1 MLRRDFLKAL
11 GLIPLASPF
20 PNLAFAAAPAIK
32 YQRLLVLIELKG
44 GNDGLNTVVPYA
56 DPAYAALRP
65 RIGIPRD
72 QVIQLDE
79 KFGLHPAL
87 LLLKNLWE
95 NHELAIV
102 QGLGYA
108 QPNLS
113 HFRSIEIWDTA
124 SAANEYLS
132 DGWLTRAFAA
142 NPAPKSFAA
151 DGVVIGSQ
159 DFGPLSGAGT
169 RAIALSNTEQFV
181 RQARFADEAQARTK
195 NSALAHILKVEGDI
209 VQAASGLAANHI
221 FHAEFP
227 QHALG
232 NAFKTA
238 AQVVAGKAGVAV
250 VRVTHN
256 GFDTHQGQANIQ
268 QRLLKELAEGLASF
282 RMALQE
288 INRWDN
294 TLVMTY
300 AEFGRRAQ
308 ENGSNGTDH
317 GTASAH
323 FVLGGKVNGG
333 LHGQAPSL
341 TRLEGGNLVH
351 SVDFRSLYA
360 TVIEKWWGG
369 EAKPILGDKYPT
381 LDLIRPSLG

>member
-1 MLRRDFLKAL
+1 MLRRDFLQGL
-11 GLIPLASPF
+11 GLIPLVSAL
-20 PNLAFAAAPAIK
+20 PNLAFAAAPATN

-56 DPAYAALRP
+56 DPAYSALRP
-65 RIGIPRD
+65 HIGIKRD
-72 QVIQLDE
+72 EVIQLDD

-87 LLLKNLWE
+87 LPLKPLWDKR
-95 NHELAIV
+95 ELAIV
-102 QGLGYA
+102 HGLGYP

-124 SAANEYLS
+124 SAANEYLN

-142 NPAPKSFAA
+142 SPVPKSYAA

-159 DFGPLSGAGT
+159 DFGPLSGAGA
-169 RAIALSNTEQFV
+169 RAIALTNTEQFL
-181 RQARFADEAQARTK
+181 RQARLADEARAQSK

-209 VQAASGLAANHI
+209 VQAASGLAGNHV
-221 FHAEFP
+221 FRAEFP
-227 QHALG
+227 KHALG
-232 NAFKTA
+232 NALKTA

-256 GFDTHQGQANIQ
+256 GFDTHQGQAFVQ

-282 RMALQE
+282 QTALQE

-294 TLVMTY
+294 TLIMTY

-308 ENGSNGTDH
+308 ENGSKGTDH
-317 GTASAH
+317 GTANAH
-323 FVLGGKVNGG
+323 FVLGGRVKGG

-341 TRLEGGNLVH
+341 TRLDGGNLVH

-360 TVIEKWWGG
+360 TVIDKWWGAD
-369 EAKPILGDKYPT
+369 AKAVLGGKFT
-381 LDLIRPSLG
+381 QLDLLKA

>member
-1 MLRRDFLKAL
+1 MLRRDFLQGL
-11 GLIPLASPF
+11 GLIPLVSAL
-20 PNLAFAAAPAIK
+20 PNLAFAAAPAAN

-44 GNDGLNTVVPYA
+44 GNDGLNTVAPYA
-56 DPAYAALRP
+56 DPAYSALRP
-65 RIGIPRD
+65 HIGIKRD
-72 QVIQLDE
+72 EVIQLDD

-87 LLLKNLWE
+87 LPLKPLWDQR
-95 NHELAIV
+95 ELAIV
-102 QGLGYA
+102 QGLGYP

-124 SAANEYLS
+124 SAANEYLNE
-132 DGWLTRAFAA
+132 GWLTRAFAA
-142 NPAPKSFAA
+142 SPAPKSFAA

-159 DFGPLSGAGT
+159 DFGPLSGAGA
-169 RAIALSNTEQFV
+169 RAIALTNTEQFL
-181 RQARFADEAQARTK
+181 RQARLADEARQPSK

-209 VQAASGLAANHI
+209 VQAASGLAGNHV
-221 FHAEFP
+221 FRAEFP

-232 NAFKTA
+232 HALKTA

-256 GFDTHQGQANIQ
+256 GFDTHQGQAFVQ

-282 RMALQE
+282 QSALQE

-294 TLVMTY
+294 TLIMTY

-308 ENGSNGTDH
+308 ENGSKGTDH
-317 GTASAH
+317 GTANAH
-323 FVLGGKVNGG
+323 FVLGGKVKGG

-341 TRLEGGNLVH
+341 ARLEGGNLVH

-360 TVIEKWWGG
+360 TVIEKWWGAD
-369 EAKPILGDKYPT
+369 AKPVLGGKFT
-381 LDLIRPSLG
+381 LLDLLKT

>member
-1 MLRRDFLKAL
+1 MLRRDFLQAL
-11 GLIPLASPF
+11 GLVPLVSAL
-20 PNLAFAAAPAIK
+20 PNLAFAAAPAAN
-32 YQRLLVLIELKG
+32 YRRLLVLIELKG
-44 GNDGLNTVVPYA
+44 GNDGLNTVAPYA
-56 DPAYAALRP
+56 DPAYSALRP
-65 RIGIPRD
+65 HIGVKRD
-72 QVIQLDE
+72 EVIQLDE

-87 LLLKNLWE
+87 LPLKNLWDQR
-95 NHELAIV
+95 ELAIV
-102 QGLGYA
+102 QGLGYP

-124 SAANEYLS
+124 SAANEYLN

-142 NPAPKSFAA
+142 SPAPKSFAA

-159 DFGPLSGAGT
+159 DFGPLSGAGA
-169 RAIALSNTEQFV
+169 RAIALSNTEQFL
-181 RQARFADEAQARTK
+181 RQARLAGEARPQTN

-209 VQAASGLAANHI
+209 VQAASGLAVNHA
-221 FHAEFP
+221 FRAEFP
-227 QHALG
+227 KHALG
-232 NAFKTA
+232 NALKTA
-238 AQVVAGKAGVAV
+238 AQAVAAKAGVAV

-282 RMALQE
+282 KAALQE
-288 INRWDN
+288 INRWDD
-294 TLVMTY
+294 TLIMTY

-308 ENGSNGTDH
+308 ENGSKGTDH
-317 GTASAH
+317 GTANAH
-323 FVLGGKVNGG
+323 FVLGGKVKGG

-360 TVIEKWWGG
+360 TVIEKWWGA
-369 EAKPILGDKYPT
+369 EAKPVLGGKFAL
-381 LDLIRPSLG
+381 LDLLKT